1 MKRILSLG
9 LAACMMAG
17 LTACGSSQTETTAA
31 ADQETTTAAQTTVQ
45 ESSAADGTPVQTEPL
60 LVYLNDF
67 DGVIGDLFKEATGY
81 DVEVVVGNG
90 AETMSRIEAEKSN
103 PQWDVVWMDSMYDIY
118 NLDLGG
124 QLMTDVEIE
133 NASGL
138 TPEFSA
144 LVPEDKCFYPTGAH
158 SAGVLVYR
166 NDVWSEEDAPKSYAD
181 LTDPKY
187 AGAVAMADPGVAAPA
202 YPLAAYFMD
211 TLGMEGGQEFF
222 TTLFEQGLKVYPK
235 NPQVVEAL
243 ASGEEQRTNLCVPGG
258 AGCAVQIA
266 GVLGVEAGSV
276 EERVAVVCCGGTCEK
291 TQPRMN
297 YEGVHSCSAAKLL
310 FGGAG
315 ACAFGC
321 LGNGDCV
328 SVCPQQAIR
337 IDKGIAVV
345 DRDACIGCGLC
356 EKVCPNHVIGIFPKK
371 QKVFDRCSNYNRG
384 KAVMDVC
391 KAGCIGCTKCSKVCP
406 EGAITM
412 DNCLA
417 QVNPMKCTGCG
428 TCVESCPTGCMS
440 FTEKL

>member
-1 MKRILSLG
+1 MDKKGYGMMKKLWCL
-9 LAACMMAG
+9 LLCAMFV
-17 LTACGSSQTETTAA
+17 LTGCSSNTTGTADSETETNQTADVEEEGPSMEEQA
-31 ADQETTTAAQTTVQ
+31 A
-45 ESSAADGTPVQTEPL
+45 EPL
-60 LVYLNDF
+60 TVYLNDF
-67 DGVIGDLFKEATGY
+67 DSVIPDLFKEKTGY

-243 ASGEEQRTNLCVPGG
+243 ASGEATIAMLQESNAYAMIADGEPITIVWPEEGAAASTRVAAICKSTDQPDIAKAFVEFLLDPETQQALMDGIRQARAGLYIRNISQAVETTAKKYRLGVVREYVGHGCGIQLHEPPEVPNFAGFGKGARLVPGMVICVEPMLNL
-258 AGCAVQIA
+258 GCADVTTDRHDHWTVRTRDGAPSAHFEHQI
-266 GVLGVEAGSV
+266 LITDKEP
-276 EERVAVVCCGGTCEK
+276 EILTWPK
-291 TQPRMN
+291 TM
-297 YEGVHSCSAAKLL
+297 
-310 FGGAG
+310 
-315 ACAFGC
+315 
-321 LGNGDCV
+321 
-328 SVCPQQAIR
+328 
-337 IDKGIAVV
+337 
-345 DRDACIGCGLC
+345 
-356 EKVCPNHVIGIFPKK
+356 
-371 QKVFDRCSNYNRG
+371 
-384 KAVMDVC
+384 
-391 KAGCIGCTKCSKVCP
+391 
-406 EGAITM
+406 
-412 DNCLA
+412 
-417 QVNPMKCTGCG
+417 
-428 TCVESCPTGCMS
+428 
-440 FTEKL
+440 